1 MGLLISS
8 REGGTRESP
17 WNQCGPLTLCLG
29 KGVRVEIDELRLPVP
44 GWGPGGRDSHPRSPS
59 QRPCRPHVAP
69 GRLRRALGEV
79 GAEMGGALRGAPWR
93 MLGAWGALHRVGP
106 GGMSEGKGGHQHW
119 VLPAQSPDLSL
130 CTKNSLKMPSCWR
143 LLFLIAFFRGQGAS

>member
-29 KGVRVEIDELRLPVP
+29 KGVRVEIDELQLPVP

-106 GGMSEGKGGHQHW
+106 GGMSGGRA
-119 VLPAQSPDLSL
+119 VISTGSFLLSPPTSLSA
-130 CTKNSLKMPSCWR
+130 LKTAWKCHLVDGCSFW
-143 LLFLIAFFRGQGAS
+143 